1 MKFVV
6 RPAATADLRRAYL
19 WYEAER
25 EGLGEQG
32 NRITLPPWRRL
43 ELEGEKHLPNL
54 REAACS

>member
-1 MKFVV
+1 MANQSLKSVE
-6 RPAATADLRRAYL
+6 AA
-19 WYEAER
+19 EVIVPPP
-25 EGLGEQG
+25 QG